1 MKSYDNYRKEVN
13 AKLSVELRKDG
24 KYIPKGKWQERT
36 YEHIPP
42 LTGRNCRVTRAE
54 ALRNYIGVNI
64 NETFLPTKKHG
75 GRESLHPYVHHLNSS
90 QLLCYMTFSKMLNN
104 DRTPKKE
111 LVDLFS
117 SLGLNI
123 SPEAQCL
130 FEYCDDWRWPEENEA
145 EGTSFDFYIKDGGNE
160 FLFEVKFTEDGFGK
174 ASNDDRHVKKIKEVY
189 MPKMVSNPNP
199 VPTIESILKNY
210 QFFRNVLRSVSHNQK
225 VIFVTDENNVATKRE
240 IDKFKKDFP
249 NFCHDGVIFKT
260 WQEICAKW
268 PNDLVKPF
276 QFVCFEE

>member
-1 MKSYDNYRKEVN
+1 MKSYDYYRKEVN
-13 AKLSVELRKDG
+13 AKLSAELRKDG
-24 KYIPKGKWQERT
+24 KNIPKGKWQERS
-36 YEHIPP
+36 YEHILP
-42 LTGRNCRVTRAE
+42 LTGKNCRATRAE

-64 NETFLPTKKHG
+64 NETFLPTKKQG
-75 GRESLHPYVHHLNSS
+75 GREPLHPYVHHLNSS
-90 QLLCYMTFSKMLNN
+90 QLLCYMTFSKMLND

-111 LVDLFS
+111 LVDLLS

-130 FEYCDDWRWPEENEA
+130 FEYCDAWRWSEENEA
-145 EGTSFDFYIKDGGNE
+145 EGTSFDFYIKDGENE

-174 ASNDDRHVKKIKEVY
+174 ALNDDRHVKKIKEVY

-199 VPTIESILKNY
+199 VPTVESIMKNY
-210 QFFRNVLRSVSHNQK
+210 QFFRNVLRSVSHNKK
-225 VIFVTDENNVATKRE
+225 VIFITDEKNVATKRE

-249 NFCHDGVIFKT
+249 DFCHDGVIFKT

-268 PNDLVKPF
+268 PNDLAKPF